1 MRTQQNI
8 SYVWT
13 TSSFISQKT
22 MTISGRSVTNYGSLN
37 LTDIS
42 ILTGLNDTLGMART
56 IVHILTSSLS
66 KYHVLTL
73 DGYRFTIGFL
83 YTVIPQLLYSYFTAF
98 RVSVFPCLFLNSF
111 CLWGGF

>member
-1 MRTQQNI
+1 MEGCGEVCENT

-22 MTISGRSVTNYGSLN
+22 MTISGRSVTNYGSLD

-56 IVHILTSSLS
+56 IVHILT
-66 KYHVLTL
+66 
-73 DGYRFTIGFL
+73 IGRG
-83 YTVIPQLLYSYFTAF
+83 AW
-98 RVSVFPCLFLNSF
+98 C
-111 CLWGGF
+111 